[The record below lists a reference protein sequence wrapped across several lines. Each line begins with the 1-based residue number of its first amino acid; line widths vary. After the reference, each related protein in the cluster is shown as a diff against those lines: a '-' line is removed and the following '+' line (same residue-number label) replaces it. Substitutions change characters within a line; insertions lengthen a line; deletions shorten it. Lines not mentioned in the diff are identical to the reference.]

1 MEVLRDHPR
10 KLPRVAGLVRSLAA
24 TEGDLAT
31 AEALSSQMQAAQAA
45 GTPLAPGMQNLV
57 FERAIQE
64 LSLVP
69 GGHEEGLGAN
79 FNT

>member
-1 MEVLRDHPR
+1 M
-10 KLPRVAGLVRSLAA
+10 AGLVRSLAA

-45 GTPLAPGMQNLV
+45 GTRLAPGMQNLV
-57 FERAIQE
+57 LERTIQE

-69 GGHEEGLGAN
+69 GGYKKVLGAN